1 LLATGV
7 NPDTGLVE
15 IVEIKDHPFFRECN
29 TIQNTKVPLP
39 IRTLFLLILLQRLY
53 KQRRNNRDVV
63 KHLPKFGTNR
73 LNTFKYYNGTKK
85 FDLNSII
92 GFALIFG
99 ILVLSCTKTN
109 RIKSGCS

>member
-1 LLATGV
+1 
-7 NPDTGLVE
+7 
-15 IVEIKDHPFFRECN
+15 
-29 TIQNTKVPLP
+29 
-39 IRTLFLLILLQRLY
+39 
-53 KQRRNNRDVV
+53 V

-99 ILVLSCTKTN
+99 ILVFIMYQNQPDPKVVAAEKLK
-109 RIKSGCS
+109 KSYRLKQQKPRL

>member
-1 LLATGV
+1 V
-7 NPDTGLVE
+7 QY
-15 IVEIKDHPFFRECN
+15 HPEC
-29 TIQNTKVPLP
+29 TVP
-39 IRTLFLLILLQRLY
+39 IRTYFIIEVAAAVQ
-53 KQRRNNRDVV
+53 KEIRDVV

-109 RIKSGCS
+109 RIQKWLQLKSSKRVTD

>member
-15 IVEIKDHPFFRECN
+15 IVEIKDHPFGN

-53 KQRRNNRDVV
+53 KQRRNNRDVE
-63 KHLPKFGTNR
+63 
-73 LNTFKYYNGTKK
+73 TFTEIWY
-85 FDLNSII
+85 
-92 GFALIFG
+92 
-99 ILVLSCTKTN
+99 
-109 RIKSGCS
+109 

>member
-1 LLATGV
+1 VQYHPEYKSTVA
-7 NPDTGLVE
+7 NP
-15 IVEIKDHPFFRECN
+15 HP
-29 TIQNTKVPLP
+29 I
-39 IRTLFLLILLQRLY
+39 LLILLQRLY

-109 RIKSGCS
+109 RIQKWLQLKSSKELQIKTAKPRL

>member
-1 LLATGV
+1 VQYHPEYKSTVA
-7 NPDTGLVE
+7 NP
-15 IVEIKDHPFFRECN
+15 HP
-29 TIQNTKVPLP
+29 I
-39 IRTLFLLILLQRLY
+39 LLILLQRLY

-92 GFALIFG
+92 GFALIFWYFSF
-99 ILVLSCTKTN
+99 IMYQNQPDQKWLQLKSSKELQIKTAKP
-109 RIKSGCS
+109 RL

>member
-1 LLATGV
+1 
-7 NPDTGLVE
+7 
-15 IVEIKDHPFFRECN
+15 
-29 TIQNTKVPLP
+29 
-39 IRTLFLLILLQRLY
+39 
-53 KQRRNNRDVV
+53 V

-99 ILVLSCTKTN
+99 ILVFIMYQNQPDPKWLKKLKRVTLK
-109 RIKSGCS
+109 RKKSQGYRSKNC